1 MIFNWKFIFWPK
13 EENLYESVRLQPSYF
28 KVPLMHIDKVLKS
41 SDRKNNLVFPS
52 VEIISK
58 DYRTFLFRFQGES
71 AASSPNQSLRP
82 YEKVYQ
88 LFLSCSVPRF
98 REIYAAQFAFHLKSL
113 DDEHLGWELYS
124 LKEEFKRQ
132 GLEIV
137 YNPMEKEVSN
147 LRWIDNQN
155 GRICSTYPF
164 ALVMPSKMTDEAV
177 QKSAAFRSRERL
189 PVLTYCYHTKVG
201 NNKLK
206 VYLWRASQ
214 CKSGIT
220 QRCPEDELLLRF
232 LGERP
237 DGSSFLKIFDARP
250 YLNAMA
256 NKLDGKGYE
265 NTSNYR
271 NADLRFL
278 GIHNIQKVRDAF
290 RKVCVACYSNDEEK
304 WFSQIESWFS
314 LLSHIL
320 SGALEI
326 VVAMKVY

>member
-1 MIFNWKFIFWPK
+1 
-13 EENLYESVRLQPSYF
+13 
-28 KVPLMHIDKVLKS
+28 MHIDKVLKS
-41 SDRKNNLVFPS
+41 SDRKNNLNFPF
-52 VEIISK
+52 VEIITK
-58 DYRTFLFRFQGES
+58 DYRGFMFRFPGELTIVS
-71 AASSPNQSLRP
+71 GPALFSKP
-82 YEKVYQ
+82 YEKMYQ
-88 LFLSCSVPRF
+88 MLLSSSYPKF
-98 REIYAAQFAFHLKSL
+98 REIYAAQFAFSLKNL
-113 DDEHLGWELYS
+113 DEDHKGWQIYNV
-124 LKEEFKRQ
+124 KEEFYRQ
-132 GLEIV
+132 GLDIV
-137 YNPMEKEVSN
+137 FNPMEKDISN
-147 LRWIDNQN
+147 LRYIDNQN

-164 ALVMPSKMTDEAV
+164 LLVMPSKMSDEAV

-189 PVLTYCYHTKVG
+189 PVLTFCYNNKVG
-201 NNKLK
+201 INKYNK

-220 QRCPEDELLLRF
+220 QRSQDDEALLRF
-232 LGERP
+232 LGEKP
-237 DGSSFLKIFDARP
+237 DGSTYLKIFDARP

-265 NTSNYR
+265 NTSNYK

-304 WFSQIESWFS
+304 WFSQIESWFN

-326 VVAMKVY
+326 MMAMKVKNDIKNDSNSKK